1 MARSWQVSALIALTV
16 TLTACGG
23 GYAGDSA
30 KQARYL
36 ATAQMR
42 GTPWV
47 FVHLA
52 KGHDN
57 LTRKAWVAVFK
68 GAAPG
73 LHCDVYVRNDQ
84 AAPSPHCF
92 PANGIASS
100 SVT

>member
-1 MARSWQVSALIALTV
+1 MLGRMARPWQASALIALTV
-16 TLTACGG
+16 TLAACGG

-57 LTRKAWVAVFK
+57 LTRKAWVAAFQMSGFRSASSDCV
-68 GAAPG
+68 
-73 LHCDVYVRNDQ
+73 VYVRTDQ
-84 AAPSPHCF
+84 ATPSPDCF
-92 PANGIASS
+92 PR
-100 SVT
+100 